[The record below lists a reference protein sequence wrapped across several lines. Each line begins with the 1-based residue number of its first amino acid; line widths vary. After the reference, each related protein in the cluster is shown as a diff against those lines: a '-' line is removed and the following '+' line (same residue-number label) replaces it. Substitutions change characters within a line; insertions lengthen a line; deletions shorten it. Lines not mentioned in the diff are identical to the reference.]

1 MKITIKDIADAS
13 GVSRGTVDRVLHNR
27 QGVSPENREAVL
39 KTLEE
44 LNYRP
49 DSVAKALATRK
60 CPKTVHVIV
69 APTFNPFVDEIL
81 EGIRRAESDY
91 ADYGLRVRIHALSAF
106 DRNEQL
112 LLLQDIMNEGCDGL
126 ALVPVA
132 STAITNAINNI
143 SESGIPVVIYN
154 SEMPDAKSI
163 CFVGQDQF
171 KSGQTAGALMNM
183 AVGKGQVC
191 IILAMADLS
200 CHQSRM
206 KGFKS
211 ELCADISIYSVDNND
226 DKDELAYRAAMR
238 FLEESN
244 NTIDG
249 IYITGGGIAGLIRA
263 LEEKQLAGKVKVIS
277 HDITPIAQ
285 NFLNSGALLFTL
297 GQDPQFQG
305 YKSVSV
311 LFDYLYRGILPEQKC
326 IYTNIDIKMKTN
338 IN

>member
-1 MKITIKDIADAS
+1 MTTIKDIADAA

-27 QGVSPENREAVL
+27 QGVSRKVRESVL
-39 KTLEE
+39 KALEE

-49 DSVAKALATRK
+49 NSVAKALATRK
-60 CPKTVHVIV
+60 CPKTIHVIV

-81 EGIRRAESDY
+81 EGIGRAESDY
-91 ADYGLRVRIHALSAF
+91 ADYGLRIRVHALSAF

-112 LLLQDIMNEGCDGL
+112 SMLDDIMKGGCDGL

-143 SESGIPVVIYN
+143 SESGVPVVIYN

-183 AVGKGQVC
+183 AVRKGKVC
-191 IILAMADLS
+191 VILAMTDLS

-206 KGFKS
+206 KGFKK
-211 ELCADISIYSVDNND
+211 ELSRDISVFSVANND
-226 DKDELAYRAAMR
+226 DKDELAYKATLK
-238 FLEESN
+238 FLEESGN
-244 NTIDG
+244 KIDG
-249 IYITGGGIAGLIRA
+249 IYITGGGIAGLVRA
-263 LEEKQLAGKVKVIS
+263 LAEKNMAGKVKVIS
-277 HDITPIAQ
+277 HDITPVAQ
-285 NFLNSGALLFTL
+285 EFLKSGALHFTL

-311 LFDYLYRGILPEQKC
+311 LFDYLYRDIMPEQKS

>member
-1 MKITIKDIADAS
+1 MKITIKDIADAA
-13 GVSRGTVDRVLHNR
+13 GVSRGTVDRVLHKR
-27 QGVSPENREAVL
+27 RGVSREVRETVL

-44 LNYRP
+44 LDYKPN
-49 DSVAKALATRK
+49 SVAKALATAK
-60 CPKTVHVIV
+60 CPKTIHVIV

-81 EGIRRAESDY
+81 EGIGRAESEY
-91 ADYGLRVRIHALSAF
+91 ADYGLRIRVHALSSF

-112 LLLQDIMNEGCDGL
+112 SMLEDIMNEGCDGL
-126 ALVPVA
+126 AMVPVA

-143 SESGIPVVIYN
+143 AESGVPVVIYN

-163 CFVGQDQF
+163 CFVGQDQY

-183 AVGKGQVC
+183 AVRKGRVC

-200 CHQSRM
+200 CHLSRM
-206 KGFKS
+206 KGFKK
-211 ELCADISIYSVDNND
+211 ELSGDISVFSVANND
-226 DKDELAYRAAMR
+226 DKDELAYQATLR
-238 FLEESN
+238 FLKESGYSV
-244 NTIDG
+244 DG
-249 IYITGGGIAGLIRA
+249 IYITGGGIAGLVRA
-263 LEEKQLAGKVKVIS
+263 LEEKDMAGKVQVIS
-277 HDITPIAQ
+277 HDITPVAQ
-285 NFLNSGALLFTL
+285 KFLKSGALHFTL

-311 LFDYLYRGILPEQKC
+311 LFDYLYRGILPEKKR